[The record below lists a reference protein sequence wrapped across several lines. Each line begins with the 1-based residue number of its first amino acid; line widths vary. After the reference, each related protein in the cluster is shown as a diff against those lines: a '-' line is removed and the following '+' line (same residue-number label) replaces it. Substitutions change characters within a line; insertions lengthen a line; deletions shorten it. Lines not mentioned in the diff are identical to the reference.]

1 MFCID
6 GTKRDA
12 ILALQR
18 LGISTD
24 HEAEVLL
31 DFIHSNQYLLNE
43 NECIE
48 IEDNYTYPQ
57 NQNMMGLVL
66 CDSSYY
72 INLKKTTI
80 ILAAFLLDI
89 HLTKGLAATALS
101 LFGFSTNSV
110 CSIDEHAGEKCI
122 LVETLLKKNKTG
134 DPSILSQH
142 GGKCCDPL
150 SSCVYREDEKCTCS
164 EDNIIQIYR
173 ELCKKNIF
181 KKHPEYNLYYYQI

>member
-6 GTKRDA
+6 GKKRDA

-89 HLTKGLAATALS
+89 HLTKGFVSSQVKYRNFRQKVQSFLA
-101 LFGFSTNSV
+101 
-110 CSIDEHAGEKCI
+110 SII
-122 LVETLLKKNKTG
+122 
-134 DPSILSQH
+134 
-142 GGKCCDPL
+142 
-150 SSCVYREDEKCTCS
+150 SCNGPVVG
-164 EDNIIQIYR
+164 
-173 ELCKKNIF
+173 
-181 KKHPEYNLYYYQI
+181 